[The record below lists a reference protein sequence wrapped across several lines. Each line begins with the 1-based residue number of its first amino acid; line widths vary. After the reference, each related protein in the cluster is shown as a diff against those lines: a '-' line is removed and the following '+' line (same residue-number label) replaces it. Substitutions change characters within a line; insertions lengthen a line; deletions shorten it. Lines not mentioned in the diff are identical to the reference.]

1 MSSNQEREFYLNW
14 LALNLKKLENIK
26 KELIDLQI
34 RLELSVA
41 NIETILNA
49 LSFIEKEEKNNEED
63 SFNNL

>member
-49 LSFIEKEEKNNEED
+49 LRFIEKEEKNNEED